1 MIFFKNFIKLLPLAI
16 FYVLTSFDF
25 VKIWGRG
32 GCLKEATLKKNHF
45 WHYLCLNTHTL
56 AWNGILPNCQKM
68 IVLVW
73 HADAMYKISGHQHPQ
88 RPSYGGL
95 KRVTVSR
102 FSPIL
107 SIHIQMTIS
116 QAWGGLFQKFQS
128 LKSIVWSAPSLD
140 KGPRSTASKGV
151 KL

>member
-1 MIFFKNFIKLLPLAI
+1 MK
-16 FYVLTSFDF
+16 V
-25 VKIWGRG
+25 
-32 GCLKEATLKKNHF
+32 
-45 WHYLCLNTHTL
+45 
-56 AWNGILPNCQKM
+56 
-68 IVLVW
+68 IVW
-73 HADAMYKISGHQHPQ
+73 YADAMYKISGHQHPQ

-95 KRVTVSR
+95 KRVTVSG

-140 KGPRSTASKGV
+140 KGPRSTASKGF
-151 KL
+151 KLRPLKVDIDRKIEVNFQMTISLAWNELFQKFQSLKLIVFLLYPSRNKDQTWVDKCQYHSFFKF

>member
-1 MIFFKNFIKLLPLAI
+1 MYSFGTTS
-16 FYVLTSFDF
+16 VLTL
-25 VKIWGRG
+25 I
-32 GCLKEATLKKNHF
+32 TQ
-45 WHYLCLNTHTL
+45 
-56 AWNGILPNCQKM
+56 AWNGILPNCQKIKV
-68 IVLVW
+68 IVW
-73 HADAMYKISGHQHPQ
+73 YADAMYKISGHQHPQ
-88 RPSYGGL
+88 RPSYDGL
-95 KRVTVSR
+95 KRVTVSG